1 MQGRLAVECDGDQ
14 WHGPDRYEQDMARQR
29 DLERAGWQFVRVRG
43 GDFYRD
49 RAKALEPLWAELD
62 RLGIKPGGIDQAAAV
77 PPSPAVVED
86 AGPSYADEVISAE
99 PTPAEPVERGDA
111 VSSKPHQPI
120 RPLDELPRASEHR
133 SARSTQLSDT
143 LFVPY
148 VAYGG
153 SAGDDPRSISL
164 GAVAEGL
171 CRIIE
176 VEGPMVAKRAYDIYL
191 RGCGIKRMGH
201 ELRST
206 MNKALSSAIRQGKL
220 VSESDADTKGFIFST
235 VRINGTPQIKIR
247 TRGPRLFSEI
257 PPDELRAVGQ
267 YISANPDVK
276 PGTDEHLRLVLDHF
290 DLRRL
295 TTQVGTAILEILDKK
310 SNSVSDLFED
320 GKRSEHG
327 ADLFEDGS
335 AG

>member
-1 MQGRLAVECDGDQ
+1 MLPSEGRGHRFESC
-14 WHGPDRYEQDMARQR
+14 
-29 DLERAGWQFVRVRG
+29 RVRHFSFLVWG
-43 GDFYRD
+43 FAKFGSGFAEISFANPQNFRELPLDF
-49 RAKALEPLWAELD
+49 AKCLVPEAPPNLLTLRPCGPPE
-62 RLGIKPGGIDQAAAV
+62 GIGCVNRVTRVLNAAV
-77 PPSPAVVED
+77 N
-86 AGPSYADEVISAE
+86 
-99 PTPAEPVERGDA
+99 
-111 VSSKPHQPI
+111 
-120 RPLDELPRASEHR
+120 
-133 SARSTQLSDT
+133 
-143 LFVPY
+143 
-148 VAYGG
+148 G

-176 VEGPMVAKRAYDIYL
+176 VEGPMIAKRAYDIYL
-191 RGCGIKRMGH
+191 RGCGIKRLGP

-220 VSESDADTKGFIFST
+220 VSENDADTKGVIFST
-235 VRINGTPQIKIR
+235 VRIKGTPRIKIR

-267 YISANPDVK
+267 YISANLHVQ

-310 SNSVSDLFED
+310 SNPDTELFEQ
-320 GKRSEHG
+320 
-327 ADLFEDGS
+327 
-335 AG
+335 